1 MDVLDWIEKAKN
13 YDSDQFLSDFAMQI
27 IEDEKAID
35 IQREQWAIDGADIH
49 GHTIGFY
56 KKLTEEL
63 TGGRKKAG
71 EPYDLK
77 DTGDFWQKT
86 YLNAVIK
93 GKDLEFE
100 FNSSGIN
107 KSALFATI
115 KKHGEIDNPDDV
127 FGLFET
133 YQIPF
138 IGLIEP
144 KFVQQL
150 NNYYDV

>member
-35 IQREQWAIDGADIH
+35 IQREQWAIDGADVH
-49 GHTIGFY
+49 GRTIGFY

-127 FGLFET
+127 FGLYES

>member
-13 YDSDQFLSDFAMQI
+13 YDSDNFLSDFAMQI

-35 IQREQWAIDGADIH
+35 IQREQWSIDGADIH

-77 DTGDFWQKT
+77 DTGDFWQRT

-100 FNSSGIN
+100 FNSNGIN

-115 KKHGEIDNPDDV
+115 KKHGEIDNPDDI